1 MSSKHCIHTSLFSCH
16 DDQYYKHPRATVNR
30 HACPRRQ
37 LLPITGLSRRR
48 SVSPRSES
56 QYGYNSNTLFR
67 RAMLCK
73 RDAQCVSINL
83 ALMNVESLK
92 FSMSTYEHQHFPNLG
107 SKKALSIIA
116 AHTPQASELLRFA
129 CASFSHYQLSACFS
143 STRLISFHI
152 RTV

>member
-92 FSMSTYEHQHFPNLG
+92 LSMSTYEHQHFPNLG
-107 SKKALSIIA
+107 SKKSTVD
-116 AHTPQASELLRFA
+116 HSRPHSPGKRTPAFRLRKFQPLPAICLLQLY
-129 CASFSHYQLSACFS
+129 SSHFVS
-143 STRLISFHI
+143 H
-152 RTV
+152 